1 MEHLLR
7 RYKAVGIRLDSGD
20 LAYLSCQA
28 RKIFC
33 CIEKEFAV
41 SGFGKT
47 SITASNDLNEETLDA
62 LNKQIMDNLTS
73 FPAYI
78 IITVHLGIVLRMA
91 RLIKDGSLREQ
102 KSSAEPLQVETNEAL
117 FGVKSTFNE
126 ELYTTK
132 LEKGPQT
139 RELEKQALRIAR
151 EIEDKETQD
160 LHLAEIEPESQTK
173 LLDATLNLEGVLLAG
188 VPGAGGF
195 DAVFAVTLG
204 DSSSNVT
211 KIWSS
216 LNVLALLVKEN
227 PCGVSLESVDPRTN
241 EITLAVSSIHIE

>member
-102 KSSAEPLQVETNEAL
+102 KGRDQVETNEAL

-126 ELYTTK
+126 ELYTKK

-216 LNVLALLVKEN
+216 LNVLALL
-227 PCGVSLESVDPRTN
+227 
-241 EITLAVSSIHIE
+241 